1 MNFKVF
7 ARSLFLVLLTITVA
21 FTIYANVINPDELSK
36 VAPDATQDDTATQNV
51 DYRPDNNDRQ
61 GDAESLT
68 TPEDDIPEPLYVKEN
83 TSILISVLGDV
94 ALGQDWRYNHVDSFD
109 YVFDKREG
117 DYSYFFSDVLHLLNQ
132 DDLTI
137 ANLETTLSEETEQAE
152 KYDYGNNYWFKG
164 RPEFAHILKAGSV
177 EVANLANNHTF
188 DFGQKGYE
196 DTKQALDDARVEHF
210 GYDDVLYK
218 EIKGI
223 RIGIVGFNQLG
234 EYEQGLDMEVFKAE
248 VEEMTK
254 KVKAESDLV
263 IANFHWGKEYKYQHE
278 KLQTELAYLAIDSGA
293 DMVLG
298 HHPHVLQPIEQYKGR
313 YIAYSLGNFC
323 YGGVKTPNDYDT
335 AIFQQ
340 TFVFDSDNV
349 LQIIKEPNI
358 IPCSVS
364 SANGFNNYKPMVAS
378 GEQRTRVFEKM
389 NYTPTLSE
397 EEKAATAG
405 KTDMVRL
412 DAAVKDIVIEM
423 RYAGSNNITGKPVYQ
438 SDVAYLRK
446 GTADKLAKAN
456 EILLKQGYM
465 IKVWDA
471 YRSKENQQ
479 FLYDSAPVKAVFLNP
494 AKGYSNHTRGAAI
507 DCTLVTPDGKEI
519 DMPSDFDDGTA
530 LAKREYSKCTE
541 EQKRNSL
548 ILENAM
554 KSVGFLPLKSEW
566 WHFDDAEYKSY
577 KPLDVYP

>member
-7 ARSLFLVLLTITVA
+7 ARSLFLVLLTITIA
-21 FTIYANVINPDELSK
+21 FTVYANVIKPDEFGK
-36 VAPDATQDDTATQNV
+36 AVRDTTQDVASGQND
-51 DYRPDNNDRQ
+51 DYSEDIDNQQEVTD
-61 GDAESLT
+61 ST
-68 TPEDDIPEPLYVKEN
+68 SEDDDESADSIYVKEN

-117 DYSYFFSDVLHLLNQ
+117 DYSYFFSEVVHLLNQ

-177 EVANLANNHTF
+177 EIANLANNHTY
-188 DFGQKGYE
+188 DFGQKGFD
-196 DTKQALDDARVEHF
+196 DTKQALDDAGVEYF
-210 GYDDVLYK
+210 GYDHVLYK
-218 EIKGI
+218 EVKGI
-223 RIGIVGFNQLG
+223 KIGLVGFNQLG

-263 IANFHWGKEYKYQHE
+263 IANFHWGKEYKYHHE

-293 DMVLG
+293 DMVIG

-323 YGGVKTPNDYDT
+323 YGGVKRPNDYDT
-335 AIFQQ
+335 AIFRQ
-340 TFVFDSDNV
+340 TFVFDSNNE
-349 LQIIKEPNI
+349 LQIVKEPNI

-378 GEQRTRVFEKM
+378 GEQRDRVFEKM
-389 NYTPTLSE
+389 NYTPALSE

-412 DAAVKDIVIEM
+412 DAAVKDIAIEM
-423 RYAGSNNITGKPVYQ
+423 RYAGSSNITGKPVYE
-438 SDVAYLRK
+438 SNTAYLRK

-456 EILLKQGYM
+456 EILLKQGYR

-471 YRSKENQQ
+471 YRAKKYQQ
-479 FLYDSAPVKAVFLNP
+479 FLYDNAPVKAVFMNP
-494 AKGYSNHTRGAAI
+494 AKGYSNHTRGAAV
-507 DCTLVTPDGKEI
+507 DCTLVTLDGKEV

-530 LAKREYSKCTE
+530 LAYRDYLKCTE
-541 EQKRNSL
+541 EQKRNAL

-577 KPLDVYP
+577 EPIDAYP